1 MADEIIKLLEYLLNS
16 ELVQGLAIIYIIGF
30 VIAVLLT
37 VLIFISA
44 AAIIARAYKRTRRK
58 WE

>member
-1 MADEIIKLLEYLLNS
+1 MADEIIKLFEYLLNS

-37 VLIFISA
+37 VLIFGFAI
-44 AAIIARAYKRTRRK
+44 AIIARAYRRTKR
-58 WE
+58 